1 MAKVSLRTWAGRYRS
16 AHFWLVTG
24 LGTGM
29 MRPAP
34 GTWGSLLGL
43 AQGYLMHLAGFEVP
57 ALLAMTAAL
66 TAVSSW
72 SIDRIEAE
80 TGIHD
85 APEIIIDEIVG
96 QWLAL
101 VPVIIL
107 APSLVL
113 YGIAFLLFRLFD
125 VIKPWPIGWLDKKVS
140 GGFGVI
146 VDDLAAG
153 ILAAISIWLLL
164 TTGLLDG
171 FI

>member
-1 MAKVSLRTWAGRYRS
+1 MAKVSLRTWAGRFRS
-16 AHFWLVTG
+16 ANFWLVTG
-24 LGTGM
+24 FGTGM

-43 AQGYLMHLAGFEVP
+43 GLGYLMHMAGISVP
-57 ALLAMTAAL
+57 VLLAITSVL
-66 TAVSSW
+66 TALSSW
-72 SIDRIEAE
+72 AIDRIEAE

-85 APEIIIDEIVG
+85 APEIIVDEIVG

-101 VPVIIL
+101 IPVIML

-113 YGIAFLLFRLFD
+113 YGLAFLLFRLFD
-125 VIKPWPIGWLDKKVS
+125 VIKPWPIGWLDKKVA

-146 VDDLAAG
+146 ADDLAAG

>member
-1 MAKVSLRTWAGRYRS
+1 MAKVSLRTWPARYRS
-16 AHFWLVTG
+16 PGFWLVTG
-24 LGTGM
+24 CGTGM
-29 MRPAP
+29 IRPAP

-43 AQGYLMHLAGFEVP
+43 VLGYAMHRSGLGIPAFLVAT
-57 ALLAMTAAL
+57 ALLTAL
-66 TAVSSW
+66 SSW
-72 SIDRIEAE
+72 VIDRIEAT

-85 APEIIIDEIVG
+85 APEIIVDEIVG

-101 VPVIIL
+101 IPVIVL
-107 APSLVL
+107 SPSLTL
-113 YGIAFLLFRLFD
+113 YGLAFLLFRLFD
-125 VIKPWPIGWLDKKVS
+125 VVKPWPIGWLDKKIA

-146 VDDLAAG
+146 ADDLAAG